1 MTPTM
6 SCPWP
11 EIRQRYAEAP
21 DFAWTGGMLALVDH
35 LSRTSLHAW
44 TSMFD
49 LCVTRSPVAYP
60 YEGPVVRVCPVAD
73 TALLALQWPDDRVH
87 FVAASD
93 AVTLFQRLAHQF
105 SWLPARGH
113 GA

>member
-1 MTPTM
+1 MM
-6 SCPWP
+6 SRPWP

-21 DFAWTGGMLALVDH
+21 DFAWTEGMLALVDH
-35 LSRTSLHAW
+35 LSWTSLHAW

-60 YEGPVVRVCPVAD
+60 YEGPVVRVCPVPG
-73 TALLALQWPDDRVH
+73 TALLELQWPDDQVH
-87 FVAASD
+87 VVAASD
-93 AVTLFQRLAHQF
+93 AVARFRRLAHQF
-105 SWLPARGH
+105 SWLPASGH